1 MDAAPGLGPPF
12 RRPTRWSSTA
22 STAGLRRRGCT
33 LAVLLALALVAGPL
47 AVVAGAEPEQQQV
60 PVPGPVTGLDLSAA
74 AGSVTVSWQ
83 APETGGAPKRY
94 IVHLKPEG
102 GEKGSGKTKRPKA
115 KKTTVTFDNLA
126 PGTTYIVWVRAQN
139 AAGKGKRV
147 HSAITLPQAEPPPKE
162 ITPPQELILP
172 QKVTPPEEINP
183 PEDIVPPDHGG
194 GQDQGEDQTS
204 DQAVDQGEDQTSDQA
219 EDQGED
225 QTSDQG
231 EDRTSD
237 QGEDQTSDQG
247 VHWLTLVDVEQEQL
261 EDQDLEPALVSNFGQ
276 ERRRLDWPT
285 NNFVLT
291 QGFTTGNADTTLES
305 IEVSIRGT
313 LHAGHVATVRAELW
327 SAAAGGEPGSKLVDL
342 VVPDVMAKGR
352 VAFAAP
358 PDTVLSADTTYH
370 FVLYTTGRV
379 DLRVVATFSVDE
391 DAGGEDGWSISDV
404 TYDILAQTP
413 EGQSWIEVRVSG
425 VMLMRVIGGDQP
437 GQ

>member
-1 MDAAPGLGPPF
+1 M
-12 RRPTRWSSTA
+12 
-22 STAGLRRRGCT
+22 
-33 LAVLLALALVAGPL
+33 
-47 AVVAGAEPEQQQV
+47 
-60 PVPGPVTGLDLSAA
+60 
-74 AGSVTVSWQ
+74 
-83 APETGGAPKRY
+83 
-94 IVHLKPEG
+94 
-102 GEKGSGKTKRPKA
+102 
-115 KKTTVTFDNLA
+115 
-126 PGTTYIVWVRAQN
+126 
-139 AAGKGKRV
+139 
-147 HSAITLPQAEPPPKE
+147 
-162 ITPPQELILP
+162 
-172 QKVTPPEEINP
+172 
-183 PEDIVPPDHGG
+183 
-194 GQDQGEDQTS
+194 
-204 DQAVDQGEDQTSDQA
+204 
-219 EDQGED
+219 
-225 QTSDQG
+225 
-231 EDRTSD
+231 
-237 QGEDQTSDQG
+237 
-247 VHWLTLVDVEQEQL
+247 HWLTLVDVEQEQL

-413 EGQSWIEVRVSG
+413 EGQSWIEVRASG